1 MSGEFDWWSP
11 EKLRTL
17 TSALQKG
24 MKNGQLP
31 AESDTEFWSKLPF
44 ADDDD
49 ELVEDVRS
57 ELQSAELQ
65 TTPLPGVFLGD
76 LSCAE
81 SRLSLLTNSIT
92 SIVYIASHQMEPLW
106 AGDGLNYHTIT
117 VSPAIEPSKTMLLQL
132 SSATAFIR
140 KHKPTLICSSSPSRL
155 TMVLAAVLL
164 DTAGGGLDVE
174 HALAQ
179 CRECGVLIEELAPSD
194 IDDLEAFAHNIV
206 VASDAALSTPRNNK
220 RSLDDGAISPGKS
233 PLPPPALGKTSETER
248 PVRIGLLGVKAQ
260 RRVSEE
266 V

>member
-1 MSGEFDWWSP
+1 M
-11 EKLRTL
+11 T
-17 TSALQKG
+17 
-24 MKNGQLP
+24 NGQLP
-31 AESDTEFWSKLPF
+31 AESDTDFWSKLPF

-49 ELVEDVRS
+49 ELVEDVQS

-65 TTPLPGVFLGD
+65 ATPLPGVFLGD

-92 SIVYIASHQMEPLW
+92 SVVYIASHQMEPLW
-106 AGDGLNYHTIT
+106 VGDGLSYHTIT

-140 KHKPTLICSSSPSRL
+140 KHKRTLICSSSPSRL

-164 DTAGGGLDVE
+164 DTAGGVLDVE

-179 CRECGVLIEELAPSD
+179 CRECGVLTEELAPSD
-194 IDDLEAFAHNIV
+194 IDDLEAFARNIV
-206 VASDAALSTPRNNK
+206 VASDGKAAALSTPRNNK
-220 RSLDDGAISPGKS
+220 RSLDDGAISPGKN
-233 PLPPPALGKTSETER
+233 PLPLPTVEKNSEADR
-248 PVRIGLLGVKAQ
+248 PVRLGLNGVKAQ
-260 RRVSEE
+260 RRKSEE

>member
-1 MSGEFDWWSP
+1 MSGEFDCTRPYLLRRIVPITILTPRVGFTGWSP

-117 VSPAIEPSKTMLLQL
+117 VSPAIEPSKTHAYRESTLQKPSVVL
-132 SSATAFIR
+132 IISPHPAVCLCAGCCCSSPARRRSFESTNRPSSAR
-140 KHKPTLICSSSPSRL
+140 R
-155 TMVLAAVLL
+155 
-164 DTAGGGLDVE
+164 
-174 HALAQ
+174 
-179 CRECGVLIEELAPSD
+179 
-194 IDDLEAFAHNIV
+194 AH
-206 VASDAALSTPRNNK
+206 R
-220 RSLDDGAISPGKS
+220 G
-233 PLPPPALGKTSETER
+233 
-248 PVRIGLLGVKAQ
+248 
-260 RRVSEE
+260 
-266 V
+266 